1 MMNCFQVMLGKT
13 IVFLFIPEILYK
25 LQTMSTNIDKK
36 VSEVIVKMD
45 EQFQS
50 DKAFKSIEQA
60 NILYEE
66 MVKMGLIKKKGY
78 NLASIVDIHLNTP
91 VFNVVSS
98 TSKNNIIQSI

>member
-1 MMNCFQVMLGKT
+1 
-13 IVFLFIPEILYK
+13 
-25 LQTMSTNIDKK
+25 MSTNIDKK

-60 NILYEE
+60 NILYEK